1 MRKLLL
7 FFILFSSVVY
17 SQTNGITYQAVILK
31 PLGEEL
37 PGYNNDRSPLVN
49 QNICLSFDI
58 INATSQTEYKETIHT
73 KTDEFGMVNVL
84 IGTGQQIAGYAS
96 GFNGIVWNG
105 TAKSLEVNVDTSG
118 FCNYFTFVSK
128 QPFTAVPYALFAANA
143 AVPGLPGPQGPIG
156 LTGPQGIQGPIGLTG
171 ATGAQGI
178 QGLTGLTGATGVMG
192 ATGAQGIQGLTG
204 LTGTAGAMGATGP
217 QGIQGPIGLTG
228 ANGSDGATGPQGI
241 QGPIGLTGAAG
252 TNGTNGSDGA
262 TGTQGSIGLTG
273 PQGPQGPQGAT
284 GPQGIQG
291 LTGANGLSAY
301 DIAVQNGY
309 TGTQAQWLSTT
320 AGAAGT
326 NGVDGKN
333 TLVKTTTEPAG
344 VNCATGGTKVEVG
357 LDTNSNGVLDA
368 SEVNTALT
376 KYICNGAVGA
386 TGTQGIQ
393 GVAGTNGAQGPQGIQ
408 GVAGAN
414 GPQGP
419 AGANGLSAY
428 DIAVQNGY
436 TGTQTQWLST
446 TAGAAGTNGVDGK
459 NSLVKTTTEAAGV
472 NCATGGTKIQVGLDA
487 NSNGVLDT
495 SEVNAALTKYI
506 CNGAVGVTGAQGIQG
521 VAGANG
527 ATGAQGPIGLTGA
540 AGAIGTNG
548 TNGNTV
554 LNGTITPTAGVGVN
568 GDFYINTS
576 TKTIFGPKAAGAW
589 PVTGTSLVGATG
601 PSGTQG
607 IQGVAGATGP
617 IGLTG
622 PTGTQGTQGIQGV
635 AGATGATGP
644 QGTAGSNA
652 SITMGA
658 ISGTSSANGATLT
671 SGVLSLTP
679 ADGTNGGI
687 ITNGTQTIAGA
698 KTFTN
703 AVAGNNT
710 ATSTIAGFAANINA
724 QTGATYTLTAVDNG
738 KIITFSNAC
747 TVTVPST
754 LFAGY
759 NCFLL
764 QKGAGQV
771 TIVGTTGVI
780 VNNRKALTKTA
791 GTYAI
796 ATILALN
803 ATTFISSGDMS
814 N

>member
-7 FFILFSSVVY
+7 FFILFNSVVY

-178 QGLTGLTGATGVMG
+178 QG
-192 ATGAQGIQGLTG
+192 
-204 LTGTAGAMGATGP
+204 
-217 QGIQGPIGLTG
+217 PIGLTG

-252 TNGTNGSDGA
+252 TNGTNGIDGA
-262 TGTQGSIGLTG
+262 TGTQGSIGLT
-273 PQGPQGPQGAT
+273 GPQGAT

-495 SEVNAALTKYI
+495 SEVNASLTKYV

-540 AGAIGTNG
+540 AGANG

-554 LNGTITPTAGVGVN
+554 LNGTITPTVGVGVN

-601 PSGTQG
+601 PSGIQG

-617 IGLTG
+617 IGLTGPAG

-644 QGTAGSNA
+644 QGAAGSNA

-658 ISGTSSANGATLT
+658 ISGTSTANGATLT

-679 ADGTNGGI
+679 ADATNGGVV
-687 ITNGTQTIAGA
+687 TNGTQTIAGD

-710 ATSTIAGFAANINA
+710 ATSTIAGFAATINA
-724 QTGATYTLTAVDNG
+724 QTVATYTLTATDNG
-738 KIITFSNAC
+738 KIIKFSNAC

-754 LFAGY
+754 LFAGF

-764 QKGAGQV
+764 QAGAGQV
-771 TIVGTTGVI
+771 TIAGGTGVT
-780 VNNRKALTKTA
+780 VNNRTAFTKTA
-791 GTYAI
+791 GKYAI
-796 ATILALN
+796 ATILGLN
-803 ATTFISSGDMS
+803 NITFISSGDMS